1 MIRSLVSILCIA
13 ALSACCLQLAPAAEK
28 AAAPSAVIVSP
39 KEAAKVGQV
48 EELEGKVTGEGWPV
62 VLVQPQADERMW
74 WIQAPVEEMD
84 GGKFT
89 VPIQCG
95 NDQTKPGTKFKLMI
109 VLAKSKEDAHK
120 FERGKTRPALPA
132 GLTRS
137 EPVTVTRGE

>member
-13 ALSACCLQLAPAAEK
+13 ALSAWCVQLTPAAEK
-28 AAAPSAVIVSP
+28 AASTAVIVSP

-95 NDQTKPGTKFKLMI
+95 NEQTKVGTKFKLMI

-132 GLTRS
+132 GLVRS
-137 EPVTVTRGE
+137 EPVTVTRG